1 MATELRV
8 VIDPQVE
15 AKRADVD
22 SSNSWD
28 DSPHHLL
35 TQTDR
40 FGVQSPATARTPP
53 PTSPARGAGPQ
64 HPRSPRGAGAS
75 KSGFGPS
82 ASSASPP
89 AAAPTLAERFF
100 CCFCAPEASPATGAA
115 AAPTPPG
122 SGSDAVASEGLLGPM
137 SEADEG
143 KICLVLDLDETLVHS
158 SFRPIPNPDFV
169 LPVEIDGAFV
179 CIAFFAG
186 IVPAC
191 AAVCGLLHL
200 LLLLLLLHR
209 GGGGVERAAKNWRPH
224 VLRVSEMTCARARS
238 HTHHTHAL
246 PPHIFAGTV
255 HHVYVL
261 KRPGVDTFLVQCAEI
276 FEIVLYT
283 ASLSKVRYAACFRPA
298 LSLHRS
304 FGL

>member
-209 GGGGVERAAKNWRPH
+209 GGGGWS
-224 VLRVSEMTCARARS
+224 VLQRTGD
-238 HTHHTHAL
+238 H
-246 PPHIFAGTV
+246 
-255 HHVYVL
+255 
-261 KRPGVDTFLVQCAEI
+261 
-276 FEIVLYT
+276 
-283 ASLSKVRYAACFRPA
+283 ACFV
-298 LSLHRS
+298 
-304 FGL
+304 

>member
-1 MATELRV
+1 MKLHMTFSYIGPNFGASPEGADQPMATELRV

-100 CCFCAPEASPATGAA
+100 CCFCALEASPATGAA

-169 LPVEIDGAFV
+169 LPVEIDGAFCV
-179 CIAFFAG
+179 YCIFAG
-186 IVPAC
+186 IVPAVPLFV
-191 AAVCGLLHL
+191 VCFTCCCCCCCCCCIVE
-200 LLLLLLLHR
+200 
-209 GGGGVERAAKNWRPH
+209 GGGGACCKELATTRASCERDDLRSRPLTHTPHARTPPPYFRRHCTPRLRSEAPWGRH
-224 VLRVSEMTCARARS
+224 VPRA
-238 HTHHTHAL
+238 
-246 PPHIFAGTV
+246 
-255 HHVYVL
+255 
-261 KRPGVDTFLVQCAEI
+261 
-276 FEIVLYT
+276 
-283 ASLSKVRYAACFRPA
+283 VRRD
-298 LSLHRS
+298 L
-304 FGL
+304 